1 MFVRHNLN
9 TLTFM
14 KLFSIF
20 SLWAFLFCLPLQTFG
35 QKTTLSNA
43 HLVKTYKA
51 YKNPDPNLSH
61 QNYFDAMAGKMGL
74 SAQSKMVLTE
84 ESEGKN
90 GYTHFKYQQMHAG
103 LPVFGSRYI
112 LHEKAGKVMTATGHF
127 SPKANVTSIPGFNA
141 TTAIAFAKK
150 DMKATAYDTKA
161 TEPVLC
167 FFDPAFPNVS
177 ETLRLAY
184 QVDLHSTEP
193 FDKRRYFV
201 DAATGKIIKKLP
213 LILHQGVPSTAKTN
227 YYGVQNIITDSIA
240 PQEFVLRDPT
250 RGEGIFI
257 YNNDQT
263 NFTSNSSNWDLTNP
277 QKDEVALDAHYCTQ
291 EYYDMMLADYNWQGQ
306 DGQGKALKVI
316 VHAGAFVNA
325 YWDGEASSFGDGDC
339 VYGPLTTLEVVGHEF
354 THGMIDY
361 TSQLVYDAE
370 SGAINESLAD
380 MFGKMLE
387 RKTDPANSSW
397 DLGHSFILTPDGE
410 PFRVMDDPASVQM
423 PAFYKGQF
431 WQDNNGVHTN
441 SSIGNLWFS
450 MLVDGKQGTNEA
462 GVAFNVPALGVDKS
476 GQIVFEVNKN
486 YFTENSDYNA
496 FFEYSTEV
504 AESLYGPG
512 STELLAV
519 TEAWKAVGLPNVLTI
534 GFDLGIVSEFSYND
548 IVCGLDEYIP
558 VNFKIVNLSGTA
570 YDPSMNATLT
580 LSYAS
585 FPDYTVDLTSPI
597 GPGEVFEILVTD
609 WLKATQPGYLFFSAT
624 LNIADDNADNN
635 YSQYFYEV
643 AAFGSN
649 DLGLDVYFEQQG
661 CFASNQGVFMF
672 VSNNS
677 CEKILAGTTLQF
689 TATDNIGNLAW
700 SSPYTL
706 VEDLSGAGYLFIF
719 FEVPVTSSP
728 LILTLVYPND
738 PNPINNQV
746 ESPNQSTLP
755 ITSTYLNTFS
765 FLNGLDGY
773 LEIVQSGPNPTM
785 LYQNNRYFGA
795 TGLATNPDEF
805 QRCPDPLNVFNNEYA
820 NGINASLRTCIDFSF
835 SPAPTLEFDLV
846 QFRNTFAEPS
856 NYLYSSMLQAKW
868 AGNGTGTE
876 VIFGQPEGEV
886 QHHNIALPPFF
897 KGELNLKFY
906 AEVGKW
912 ELFPNYLA
920 EDDFVLLGN
929 LKLSA
934 PTSGTEELAI
944 GSSILIS
951 PNPAR
956 ELATIQAADGI
967 KSLILQNLN
976 GQTLRTL
983 QVNATTYDL
992 DLKGLA
998 NGFYLLNI
1006 QLEHGQWGVR
1016 KLVKMD

>member
-1 MFVRHNLN
+1 
-9 TLTFM
+9 M
-14 KLFSIF
+14 KLLPLLFS
-20 SLWAFLFCLPLQTFG
+20 WALLFCLPLQIFG
-35 QKTTLSNA
+35 QKSTLSNA

-51 YKNPDPNLSH
+51 YKNPDPSLNHL
-61 QNYFDAMAGKMGL
+61 NYFDAMAEKMGL

-84 ESEGKN
+84 ESVGKN
-90 GYTHFKYQQMHAG
+90 GYTHFKYQQVHAG

-112 LHEKAGKVMTATGHF
+112 LHEKAGKVRTATGHF
-127 SPKANVTSIPGFNA
+127 SPHANATATPGINA
-141 TTAIAFAKK
+141 TTAVAFAKK
-150 DMKATAYDTKA
+150 AMEATAYDPKK

-167 FFDPAFPNVS
+167 FVDPAFPKVS

-201 DAATGKIIKKLP
+201 DAATGKIINQLP

-257 YNNDQT
+257 YNNNQG
-263 NFTSNSSNWDLTNP
+263 NFTNNSSHWDLTNP

-291 EYYDMMLADYNWQGQ
+291 EYYDMMLADYNWEGQ
-306 DGQGKALKVI
+306 DGHGKALNVN
-316 VHAGAFVNA
+316 VHIGAFANA
-325 YWDGEASSFGDGDC
+325 FWDGESTSYGDGDC

-387 RKTDPANSSW
+387 RKTDPANFSW
-397 DLGHSFILTPDGE
+397 DLGHSFILTPDGQ

-423 PAFYKGQF
+423 PAFYKGQY
-431 WQDNNGVHTN
+431 WQDNNDVHTN

-462 GVAFNVPALGVDKS
+462 GVAFDVPALGLDKT
-476 GQIVFEVNKN
+476 GQVVFEVNKN
-486 YFTENSDYNA
+486 YFTESSDYNA
-496 FFEYSTEV
+496 FYEYSIEV
-504 AESLYGPG
+504 AESLYGAG
-512 STELLAV
+512 SPELLAV
-519 TEAWKAVGLPNVLTI
+519 TEAWKAVGLPNGTTA
-534 GFDLGIVSEFSYND
+534 GFDLGILQEFFYND
-548 IVCGLDEYIP
+548 IVCGLDEYLP
-558 VNFKIVNLSGTA
+558 VLFKIVNLSSTA
-570 YDPSMNATLT
+570 YNPSMNATLT
-580 LSYAS
+580 LNYAS
-585 FPDYTVDLTSPI
+585 IPDYIVNLTSPI
-597 GPGEVFEILVTD
+597 GPGEVLEILVSD
-609 WLKATQPGYLFFSAT
+609 WVKATGPGYIFINAT
-624 LNIADDNADNN
+624 LNIADDNSNN
-635 YSQYFYEV
+635 NNSYDYFNVSE
-643 AAFGSN
+643 FESG
-649 DLGLDVYFEQQG
+649 DLSLDVDILSQG
-661 CFASNQGVFMF
+661 CFASNQVVYMF

-677 CEKILAGTTLQF
+677 CETILAGTALEF
-689 TATDNIGNLAW
+689 TATDNIGNLIW
-700 SSPYTL
+700 SAPYTL
-706 VEDLSGAGYLFIF
+706 AEDLQSGGYLFIDF
-719 FEVPVTSSP
+719 TLPITASP
-728 LILTLVYPND
+728 LTLTLVYPND
-738 PNPINNQV
+738 PDPSNNQY
-746 ESPNQSTLP
+746 ESFEQPTSP
-755 ITSTYLNTFS
+755 ITSTYLNTFT
-765 FLNGLDGY
+765 FFNGLDGY

-795 TGLATNPDEF
+795 TGLAQNPDEF
-805 QRCPDPLNVFNNEYA
+805 QRCADPFAVFNTEFA
-820 NGINASLRTCIDFSF
+820 SGINANLRACIDFSF
-835 SPAPTLEFDLV
+835 SPAPSLEFDLA
-846 QFRNTFAEPS
+846 QFRSTFTEPT

-868 AGNGTGTE
+868 SGSGDGNQ

-886 QHHNIALPPFF
+886 KHHNIALPPFF

-906 AEVGKW
+906 AELGKW
-912 ELFPNYLA
+912 ELFPIYLND
-920 EDDFVLLGN
+920 DDFVLLGN

-934 PTSGTEELAI
+934 PTSGTEEVTT
-944 GSSILIS
+944 GSSILVS
-951 PNPAR
+951 PNPAQ
-956 ELATIQAADGI
+956 ELATIQAAYGI
-967 KSLILQNLN
+967 KTLVVQNLS

-998 NGFYLLNI
+998 NGFYLLNVL
-1006 QLEHGQWGVR
+1006 LENGQWGVR